1 MAEQANDVTAGAAT
15 AAAGGPPPQHLLP
28 LEEGQ
33 WAIWR
38 LTCLRGAGFPASLV
52 LRLAAPECAAA
63 ADRVAEA
70 AASAERAR
78 LRASESIKLALTDI
92 RRRGEWTTSPALDPL
107 LRALKRVK
115 AGEPP
120 RPTGE
125 AAADAAV
132 EEWRA
137 AAARVVAARAD
148 YARSYA
154 EAAALTS
161 QSLRE
166 VIADESFQEAV
177 IWQNRHAF
185 NRIKQS
191 LWKAP
196 AGARN
201 SSRRQNEELITNYL
215 QRYCVKN
222 DTIGFFGPV
231 GWARFVPSGE
241 ALVVRPGERL
251 LASRSVYF
259 EGWCVDALAEA
270 LNGDGALRPW
280 LAPRRLPFI
289 GLDGGVMTLPGG
301 ASLPLPAKDAAV
313 LAACDGLRTA
323 RELAAGLLGAGVGG
337 LGTEEEV
344 YRLLDAYC
352 KRGVLVW
359 KLEVPVQQRA
369 ERTLRGLIEK
379 VGDERLRRR
388 GLGLLD
394 ELEAARGHVSSAAG
408 DPERLNREL
417 NHLEETFSRLTGAAA
432 TRAAGQTYAAR
443 TLAYEDCR
451 RDIEVQIGPE
461 VLAALAPPL
470 SLLLQSARWI
480 SHELAGMYRAAFRAV
495 YAELAAKR
503 RSPVVPA
510 ADFWVKCDPLL
521 FKEGVRIADRVTPLF
536 QQRWAEVLALEPG
549 ARRADFTCEQL
560 RPRVEA
566 AFAAPAPG
574 WSHARYHSPDVMIAA
589 PSAEAVRRGD
599 FHLVIGELHLGV
611 NSLNGSL
618 FLGQHPRPE
627 EIYEAIT
634 ADFAGPRIVPVPPK
648 SWPTLTARTVFEF
661 ISPLNYRLMISPD
674 ACGVPPS
681 RALPISDLVV
691 ENQGGQL
698 VLRTRDG
705 RLRYE
710 VVEGFGEFL
719 SSLIINFFQLSP
731 PLRHTPRVTIDRVT
745 VSRES
750 WRFPPAELAFA
761 NEADEAARFAAARRW
776 QRGHDLP
783 RFLFAKTPVERK
795 PFYVD
800 MESPTLVNI
809 FARFVRRSAE
819 AGGADALITLSE
831 MLPAQED
838 LWLPDA
844 EGRRYTS
851 ELRMVTLD
859 LSTAPGEQQ
868 AAAASQKTTRPDGR
882 PAPLAA
888 PQPAKV
894 SDDFRR
900 A

>member
-1 MAEQANDVTAGAAT
+1 MSTTERATNVTAATVGEQAAANHL
-15 AAAGGPPPQHLLP
+15 APHLLP

-33 WAIWR
+33 WAVWR
-38 LTCLRGAGFPASLV
+38 LTGLRGAGFPASMV

-63 ADRVAEA
+63 ADRLAEA
-70 AASAERAR
+70 EAEAERAR

-92 RRRGEWTTSPALDPL
+92 RSRGEWEQSPALNPL

-115 AGEPP
+115 AGAPP
-120 RPTGE
+120 QAPTGD
-125 AAADAAV
+125 AAADDALG
-132 EEWRA
+132 EWRA
-137 AAARVVAARAD
+137 ATARAAAAQAD
-148 YARSYA
+148 YVRSYA
-154 EAAALTS
+154 DATALNSEA
-161 QSLRE
+161 LRE
-166 VIADESFQEAV
+166 IIADDSFREAV
-177 IWQNRHAF
+177 IWQNRHAV
-185 NRIKQS
+185 NRIAQS
-191 LWKAP
+191 LGKG

-201 SSRRQNEELITNYL
+201 SSQRKTEELITNYL

-231 GWARFVPSGE
+231 GWAYFVPAGE
-241 ALVVRPGERL
+241 SLVVRPGEHF
-251 LASRSVYF
+251 LAARSVFF
-259 EGWCVDALAEA
+259 EGWSVDTVAEV
-270 LNGDGALRPW
+270 LNSDGAMRPW

-313 LAACDGLRTA
+313 LAACDGRRTA
-323 RELAAGLLGAGVGG
+323 KELAAELLGAGVGG

-344 YRLLDAYC
+344 YRLLETYC
-352 KRGVLVW
+352 KRGVLAW
-359 KLEVPVQQRA
+359 KLEVPVQQRGDL
-369 ERTLRGLIEK
+369 TLRGLIEK

-388 GLGLLD
+388 GLDLLD
-394 ELEAARGHVSSAAG
+394 ELEAARGRVSSAAG

-417 NHLEETFSRLTGAAA
+417 NHLEETFSRLTGAPA

-461 VLAALAPPL
+461 VFAALAPPL
-470 SLLLQSARWI
+470 SLLLRSARWI
-480 SHELAGMYRAAFRAV
+480 SHELAGMYRVAFRAA

-510 ADFWVKCDPLL
+510 ADFWIKCDPLM
-521 FKEGVRIADRVTPLF
+521 FKEGVQIADRVAPLF

-549 ARRADFTCEQL
+549 VRRAAFTYEQL

-589 PSAEAVRRGD
+589 ESVEAVRRGD
-599 FHLVIGELHLGV
+599 FSLVIGEIHLGV
-611 NSLNGSL
+611 NSLNSNL
-618 FLGQHPRPE
+618 FIGQHPRPE
-627 EIYEAIT
+627 EICDAIT
-634 ADFAGPRIVPVPPK
+634 ADFAGPRIVPVPPR
-648 SWPTLTARTVFEF
+648 SWPSLTARTVFEF
-661 ISPLNYRLMISPD
+661 IPPANYRLMVSSD

-691 ENQGGQL
+691 EDQGGEL

-705 RLRYE
+705 RLRFE

-719 SSLIINFFQLSP
+719 SSLIVNFLQPLP
-731 PLRHTPRVTIDRVT
+731 PSRHTPRFTIDRVV

-761 NEADEAARFAAARRW
+761 HEADEAARFAAARRW
-776 QRGHDLP
+776 QRAHGLP

-800 MESPTLVNI
+800 MESPALVNI
-809 FARFVRRSAE
+809 FARHVRRATE
-819 AGGADALITLSE
+819 AGGVDSLITFSE
-831 MLPAQED
+831 MLPTQED

-851 ELRMVTLD
+851 ELRMVALD
-859 LSTAPGEQQ
+859 LSPSPRDQQ
-868 AAAASQKTTRPDGR
+868 AAAVLQK
-882 PAPLAA
+882 
-888 PQPAKV
+888 
-894 SDDFRR
+894 
-900 A
+900 

>member
-1 MAEQANDVTAGAAT
+1 MAEQATDVTAGAAT
-15 AAAGGPPPQHLLP
+15 AAAADCPPPHLLP

-33 WAIWR
+33 WAVWR

-52 LRLAAPECAAA
+52 LGLAAPACADA
-63 ADRVAEA
+63 ADRLAEA
-70 AASAERAR
+70 EVAVERAR
-78 LRASESIKLALTDI
+78 LHASEVIKLALTDI
-92 RRRGEWTTSPALDPL
+92 RCRGEWAKSPARDSL
-107 LRALKRVK
+107 LRALKRIK
-115 AGEPP
+115 AETLP
-120 RPTGE
+120 RAVTGD

-132 EEWRA
+132 EELSA
-137 AAARVVAARAD
+137 AVAGEAEARAD
-148 YARSYA
+148 YARAHADAVALNS
-154 EAAALTS
+154 EA
-161 QSLRE
+161 LRE
-166 VIADESFQEAV
+166 VIDDDSFREAV

-185 NRIKQS
+185 NRIAQS
-191 LWKAP
+191 LGKGTA
-196 AGARN
+196 ARN
-201 SSRRQNEELITNYL
+201 SSQRQNEELVTNYL

-231 GWARFVPSGE
+231 GWAHFVPTGE
-241 ALVVRPGERL
+241 AIVVRPGEHL
-251 LASRSVYF
+251 LAARSVYF
-259 EGWCVDALAEA
+259 EGWCVDTLAEA
-270 LNGDGALRPW
+270 VNGDGALRPW

-289 GLDGGVMTLPGG
+289 GLADGAITLPGG
-301 ASLPLPAKDAAV
+301 ASLPLSAKDAAV

-323 RELAAGLLGAGVGG
+323 KELAAALSRNGAGGI
-337 LGTEEEV
+337 GTEEEV

-352 KRGVLVW
+352 KRGVLAW
-359 KLEVPVQQRA
+359 KLEVPVQRRA

-388 GLGLLD
+388 SLALLD
-394 ELEAARGHVSSAAG
+394 ELEEARGRVSSAAG

-417 NHLEETFSRLTGAAA
+417 NNLEETFSRLTGAPA

-443 TLAYEDCR
+443 TLVYEDCR
-451 RDIEVQIGPE
+451 RDIKIQIGPE
-461 VLAALAPPL
+461 VFKALAPPL

-480 SHELAGMYRAAFRAV
+480 SHELAAMYRAAFRAAF
-495 YAELAAKR
+495 AELAAKR
-503 RSPVVPA
+503 RSTVVSA
-510 ADFWVKCDPLL
+510 ADFWIKCDPLM
-521 FKEGVRIADRVTPLF
+521 FKEGVRIADRVVPLF

-549 ARRADFTCEQL
+549 VRRADFTYEQL
-560 RPRVEA
+560 RPRIDA

-574 WSHARYHSPDVMIAA
+574 WSHARYHSPDVMIVA

-634 ADFAGPRIVPVPPK
+634 ADFAEPRIVPVPPK
-648 SWPTLTARTVFEF
+648 SWPTLTARTSFEF
-661 ISPLNYRLMISPD
+661 ISPTNYRLMVSPD

-691 ENQGGQL
+691 EDEGGEL
-698 VLRTRDG
+698 VLRTHDG

-710 VVEGFGEFL
+710 IVEGFGEFL
-719 SSLIINFFQLSP
+719 SSLIINFFQPLP
-731 PLRHTPRVTIDRVT
+731 PMRHTPRVTIDRVT

-761 NEADEAARFAAARRW
+761 NETDEAARFVAARKWR
-776 QRGHDLP
+776 RDHNLP

-800 MESPTLVNI
+800 MESPTFVNI
-809 FARFVRRSAE
+809 FARLVRRSTE
-819 AGGADALITLSE
+819 AGGADSLVTVSE

-844 EGRRYTS
+844 EGHRYTS
-851 ELRMVTLD
+851 ELRMVALD
-859 LSTAPGEQQ
+859 LSTAP
-868 AAAASQKTTRPDGR
+868 KR
-882 PAPLAA
+882 
-888 PQPAKV
+888 
-894 SDDFRR
+894 
-900 A
+900 